1 MKRPMTIFVISL
13 PDALQRRASIARQ
26 MAHLGLPFSFIDG
39 VRIGAEELA
48 ARGYD
53 EPSRLLRYAYGMSV
67 GEVGCFLAH
76 RAAWRAVRDEPGKC
90 LVLED
95 DAVVAG
101 LTPALLEQLGETPY
115 PLVRLAGV
123 FEKKHKFIG
132 QSAIAK
138 YWGDPSGA
146 AAYVLGPREA
156 ARLLQKSERFYMPVD
171 DFMEARYLHGL
182 HTYALLPY
190 PVKQAGTDTQIGDR
204 ARPPLRWSARFRL
217 MLVRIPIDL
226 KKYVYR
232 LSYYLG

>member
-1 MKRPMTIFVISL
+1 MKIFVISL
-13 PDALQRRASIARQ
+13 PDAQQRRASIVAQ
-26 MAHLGLPFSFIDG
+26 MAQLGLDFSFIDG
-39 VRIGAEELA
+39 VRVNAGQLSAH
-48 ARGYD
+48 GYD
-53 EPSRLLRYAYGMSV
+53 ESARLLRYAYGMSA
-67 GEVGCFLAH
+67 GEVGCFQAH
-76 RAAWRAVRDEPGKC
+76 RSAWRAVCGEAGKC

-95 DAVVAG
+95 DALLGG
-101 LTPALLEQLGETPY
+101 LTPGLLAQLEDMPY
-115 PLVRLAGV
+115 PVVRLAGV

-132 QSAIAK
+132 RGAIAK

-156 ARLLQKSERFYMPVD
+156 ARLLQKSGCFYMPVD

-182 HTYALLPY
+182 HTYAWLPY

-204 ARPPLRWSARFRL
+204 ARPPLRWSARLRL

-226 KKYVYR
+226 RKYVYR

>member
-1 MKRPMTIFVISL
+1 MKIFVISL
-13 PDALQRRASIARQ
+13 PESQQRRASIVRQ
-26 MAHLGLPFSFIDG
+26 MADLGLPFSFVDG
-39 VRIGAEELA
+39 VRISAGELS

-53 EPSRLLRYAYGMSV
+53 ESSRLLWYAYDMSA

-76 RAAWRAVRDEPGKC
+76 RKVWCAVRDETEKC

-101 LTPALLEQLGETPY
+101 LTPALLEQLAHTPY
-115 PLVRLAGV
+115 SLVRLAGV

-132 QSAIAK
+132 QSVIAK

-156 ARLLQKSERFYMPVD
+156 VRLVQKSEQFYMPVD
-171 DFMEARYLHGL
+171 DFMESRHLHGL

-190 PVKQAGTDTQIGDR
+190 PVKQAGTDSQIGVR
-204 ARPPLRWSARFRL
+204 ARPPLPLGARIRL
-217 MLVRIPIDL
+217 MLIRIPTGF
-226 KKYVYR
+226 KKYAYR